1 MTKRRTVSV
10 ILASLVLT
18 SCITNNVKKIDRQ
31 EIAEICIRENP
42 EVLMDGF
49 LPNLIEEI
57 ERKGIRARVYQDSAP
72 ADCSYT
78 MIYTAN
84 WNWDMAMY
92 LSYAHIVLY
101 REGTKIGEATFDAR
115 LAGLDL
121 SKFASAESKI
131 DPLIAELLQN
141 AE

>member
-1 MTKRRTVSV
+1 MAKWQTASV
-10 ILASLVLT
+10 ILIPLLLT

-31 EIAEICIRENP
+31 KIGEICIRENP

-49 LPNLIEEI
+49 LPNLIEEV
-57 ERKGIRARVYQDSAP
+57 ERKGIRTRVYQGAAP

-78 MIYTAN
+78 MNYTAN

-92 LSYAHIVLY
+92 LSYARIDLY
-101 REGTKIGEATFDAR
+101 REGTRIGEATFDAR